1 VTLQSAV
8 VREAAPSVSLQT
20 PPNGSIFHPAAGGL
34 RFTASTIAPFSI
46 ASSQLG
52 LELNGTV
59 LSSSLLVSGTPT
71 ARSATFS
78 GLSPNQFY
86 EGHIW
91 AVDNQGNGGTN
102 SVKFDTF
109 STNGVAVI
117 EAEDY
122 NYDGGHFIN
131 NPVPGAY
138 TNLSGMPDIDYSFIG
153 ELGND
158 YRPADSVE
166 IYTSAETR
174 SYFIEAGAN
183 NQIVAGWN
191 VGSWLNYTRV
201 FSNGEYLVYLRYG
214 SVPDQTLT
222 LDLVTSDPT
231 KTGQTVSPLG
241 TFNAEHTPNEN
252 AYAYAPLIDAS
263 GTVITVS
270 LSGENTLRLTGVEVE
285 PDFGLRTDFLM
296 LVPAETRPKLSISS
310 GLGQVLVTF
319 PTQNGHTYTLQDK
332 NTLADAAWQNILPA
346 IVGDGTIRSIS
357 QPASEASRFY
367 RLNVE

>member
-1 VTLQSAV
+1 
-8 VREAAPSVSLQT
+8 
-20 PPNGSIFHPAAGGL
+20 
-34 RFTASTIAPFSI
+34 
-46 ASSQLG
+46 
-52 LELNGTV
+52 
-59 LSSSLLVSGTPT
+59 
-71 ARSATFS
+71 
-78 GLSPNQFY
+78 
-86 EGHIW
+86 
-91 AVDNQGNGGTN
+91 VDNQENGGTN

-109 STNGVAVI
+109 STNGVVVI

-138 TNLSGMPDIDYSFIG
+138 TNLSGMPDIDYNFIG

-166 IYTSAETR
+166 IDTSAETR
-174 SYFIEAGAN
+174 SYFIEAGVN
-183 NQIVAGWN
+183 NQIVAAWN
-191 VGSWLNYTRV
+191 AGSWLNYTRV

-263 GTVITVS
+263 GNIITVS
-270 LSGENTLRLTGVEVE
+270 LSGEKTLRLTGVEVE

-296 LVPAETRPKLSISS
+296 LVPAETRPRLAIESN
-310 GLGQVLVTF
+310 GGQVTISF
-319 PTQNGHTYTLQDK
+319 PTRTGATYTLQYK
-332 NTLADAAWQNILPA
+332 NALSDLAWQDIVPA
-346 IVGDGTIRSIS
+346 LAGTGTTLSIS
-357 QPASEASRFY
+357 QPATQSSRFY
-367 RLNVE
+367 RLSVE